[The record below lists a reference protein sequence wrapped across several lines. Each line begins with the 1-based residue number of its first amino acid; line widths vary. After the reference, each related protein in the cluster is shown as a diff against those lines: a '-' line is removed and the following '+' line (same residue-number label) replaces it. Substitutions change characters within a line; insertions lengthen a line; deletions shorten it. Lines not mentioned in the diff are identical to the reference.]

1 MTRRV
6 HLLVYGRVQGVGFRA
21 ATAFTAKRL
30 SLAGWVRNR
39 PDGTVEIEA
48 QGPADRIADF
58 LAWCHRGPT
67 LARVE
72 RVVTSELAPG
82 ADHGD
87 FVLLR

>member
-30 SLAGWVRNR
+30 SLVGWVRNR

-48 QGPADRIADF
+48 QGPADHIAEF
-58 LAWCHRGPT
+58 LTWCHRGPT

-72 RVVTSELAPG
+72 RVVASELVPG
-82 ADHGD
+82 SDRDD
-87 FVLLR
+87 FALLR